1 MNVKR
6 LLVVDDDPD
15 VCTFIRK
22 VGEGA
27 GFQVLT
33 AANAASFK
41 QSYKSFQPSLIV
53 LDLVIPGT
61 DGVELLRFLAQ
72 EQSKSAVLVVSGAE
86 KRVVLTTERLGEA
99 QGLKMIGHL
108 EKPIRIERL
117 REIFDNVS
125 EQFQAISADELR
137 RAIRDNELVLH
148 YQPKVDLL
156 SRKPVGC
163 EALLRWNHPKHGL
176 LGPDRFVP
184 LAEQS
189 GLIEGVTEWVLNVAL
204 AQTRRWLDLG
214 FDLAMAVN
222 VSAPTLYD
230 LRFPDFVGVALS
242 KAEVPGPKLQLE
254 FTESQTIGDVVQ
266 AMDTVSR
273 LRLKQVELA
282 IDDFGTGYSSLKQ
295 LQRMPVSE
303 IKIDKSFVMSAP
315 TSADAMVI
323 VRAII
328 DLGHNLGL
336 KVVAEGVETEAVWRL
351 LVAEGCDLAQGYF
364 ISRPVPP
371 DKFEAWHAEWT
382 AAR

>member
-6 LLVVDDDPD
+6 MLVVDDDPD

-22 VGEGA
+22 VGEGG

-33 AANAASFK
+33 AANAATFK

-72 EQSKSAVLVVSGAE
+72 EQSKSAILVVSGAE

-108 EKPIRIERL
+108 EKPIRIEKL
-117 REIFDNVS
+117 REIIERVS
-125 EQFQAISADELR
+125 EQFQAISTDELR
-137 RAIRDNELVLH
+137 RAIREDELVLH

-156 SRKPVGC
+156 TRKPVGC
-163 EALLRWNHPKHGL
+163 EALVRWNHPKHGL

-189 GLIEGVTEWVLNVAL
+189 GLIEGVTEWVLAAAL

-214 FDLAMAVN
+214 FDLTMAVN
-222 VSAPTLYD
+222 VAAPTLYD

-242 KAEVPGPKLQLE
+242 KANVPGPNLQLE

-266 AMDTVSR
+266 TMDTVSR

-323 VRAII
+323 VRAIV

-336 KVVAEGVETEAVWRL
+336 KVVAEGVETEEVWRL
-351 LVAEGCDLAQGYF
+351 LVAEGCDLAQGYY
-364 ISRPVPP
+364 ISRPVTA
-371 DKFEAWHAEWT
+371 DKFESWHAAWT
-382 AAR
+382 APG